1 VKVRAG
7 RPAYILAL
15 PSVTLYDWML
25 AGNGGGEAMRLTVI
39 NILVTLLAAPAL
51 AQSGRAGQGPS
62 QPQDAGALLVRLA
75 QGAWGGA
82 KRNIVESAEQ
92 MPEASYGFKPAD
104 NVRTFG
110 QVLAHVA
117 DSNYFYC
124 ARSKGEA
131 PPVPDGTLEKT
142 AATKAAIVK
151 ALAESVAYCDAVYA
165 SLTAASAGE
174 MVKAGN
180 NQIPRVQPLFSNAS
194 HNVEHYGNLV
204 TYFRMKNMVPPS
216 TKREGGA

>member
-1 VKVRAG
+1 
-7 RPAYILAL
+7 
-15 PSVTLYDWML
+15 
-25 AGNGGGEAMRLTVI
+25 MRLTVI
-39 NILVTLLAAPAL
+39 GVLVGLLAVPAF
-51 AQSGRAGQGPS
+51 AQGGGAGQGTS
-62 QPQDAGALLVRLA
+62 QPPDAGAVLVRIA
-75 QGAWGGA
+75 QGGWAGA

-92 MPEASYGFKPAD
+92 MPDADYSYKPVD
-104 NVRTFG
+104 SVRTFG

-142 AATKAAIVK
+142 ATTKAAIVK
-151 ALAESVAYCDAVYA
+151 ALGESVAYCDAVYA
-165 SLTAASAGE
+165 SLTAASAAN

-180 NQIPRVQPLFSNAS
+180 NQIPRVQPLFSNVT

-204 TYFRMKNMVPPS
+204 TYFRMKKMVPPS
-216 TKREGGA
+216 TKREGGD